1 MKIRV
6 RCLVMAMGVLLAGVA
21 LAQEE
26 DIPLKNWT
34 APPYWTPP
42 RVAKEVAPEDQ
53 LQVSAEGMNAG
64 AQALPSSPVPFVA
77 IAPCRIVDT
86 RVATSDGFHEPNFA
100 DGETRTFD
108 IPASTDCPGL
118 PATSVAYSF
127 NVQYRPLSVLAFI
140 TLFPT
145 GTALPAVSTL
155 TASPAAWVED
165 AAIVPAGT
173 GGQIDVYCQYAGRVV
188 IDVNGYYAAQSL
200 VSSLN
205 TKTGDITLAAGSN
218 VTITPS
224 TNTLTIAAT
233 GGPGGELPV
242 GSTNQTLRNNGGS
255 WVASSALT
263 NDGFNVGISGN
274 LFLPDTTGSTGV
286 IVLGGYPF
294 LHDYAQG
301 GTGGGNTFVG
311 QSAGNFS
318 MGGTHSYDGSYNV
331 GIGLG
336 SLELN
341 TTGNADTA
349 NGYATLINNT
359 TGYDNTAN
367 GYDSM
372 YFNTTGYNNTASGY
386 DSLMHNTTGT
396 HNTAVGFESL
406 LSNTTGFQNAG
417 SGEVSLYSN
426 TTGFENTA
434 SGGGSLYSNTTG
446 YDNTASGF
454 DSLLSNTTGFHNA
467 ASGYEGLSS
476 NTTGH
481 DDTASGYDSL
491 HSNQTGHDDV
501 ATGASSLAAN
511 TTGTYNTAV
520 GSIAGN
526 RSETIT
532 AYNGSSV
539 TLVPNTTGDY
549 DTFIGRGT
557 GATTQVSNCT
567 AVGVDAFCS
576 ADNEV
581 RLGNYFV
588 TSIGG
593 KVAWSAL
600 SDARAKTDI
609 RDLDLGLDLIMKLR
623 PVSYRLRNG
632 DGRTDL
638 GLVAQD
644 VEKVLGDAYNVVDV
658 GGDPQRT
665 LSLRYTELIA
675 PLVKAV
681 QEQQAQIT
689 IQRMTIEKQAA
700 QIKAQRDDDRESQA
714 EVKALQARIT
724 GDESEL
730 AIARTQEAEIQALRE
745 EVQALASIKGL
756 TVAQASGN

>member
-1 MKIRV
+1 MNRLSV
-6 RCLVMAMGVLLAGVA
+6 VGLAAVVVA
-21 LAQEE
+21 ASAFAQNQ
-26 DIPLKNWT
+26 DTPLQNWT
-34 APPYWTPP
+34 APPFWRAT
-42 RVAKEVAPEDQ
+42 VITAKPG
-53 LQVSAEGMNAG
+53 AEGQMLAS
-64 AQALPSSPVPFVA
+64 AQGMTASVQSLPSSPLPFVA
-77 IAPCRIVDT
+77 ITPCRIVDT
-86 RVATSDGFHEPNFA
+86 RVNVADGFHEPNFA
-100 DGETRTFD
+100 DDETRTFD
-108 IPASTDCPGL
+108 LPNSPDCTGL
-118 PATSVAYSF
+118 PASAGAWSL
-127 NVQYRPLSVLAFI
+127 NVQFRPIAQASYI
-140 TLFPT
+140 TMFPT
-145 GTALPAVSTL
+145 GTTRPLVST
-155 TASPAAWVED
+155 TVGTPAGFTTD

-173 GGQIDVYCQYAGRVV
+173 SGDIDVYCQYAGRVV
-188 IDVNGYYAAQSL
+188 IDINGYYANQSL

-205 TKTGDITLAAGSN
+205 TKTGDLTLAAGSN

-233 GGPGGELPV
+233 GGPGGDLPV
-242 GSTNQTLRNNGGS
+242 GSSSQTLRNNGSS
-255 WVASSALT
+255 WVASSVLT
-263 NDGFNVGISGN
+263 NDGSSVGISGN
-274 LFLPDTTGSTGV
+274 LYLPNSTGFTGT

-294 LHDYAQG
+294 LHDYAG
-301 GTGGGNTFVG
+301 PGTGGGNTFVG
-311 QSAGNFS
+311 QSAGNFT
-318 MGGTHSYDGSYNV
+318 MGGSNSYDGSYNV

-336 SLELN
+336 SLEFN

-349 NGYATLINNT
+349 SGYATLVDNT
-359 TGYDNTAN
+359 TGYNNTAN

-372 YFNTTGYNNTASGY
+372 YFNTTGYDNTASGY
-386 DSLMHNTTGT
+386 DSLFHNSTGD

-446 YDNTASGF
+446 YDNTATGF
-454 DSLLSNTTGFHNA
+454 DSLLANTTGFDNTT
-467 ASGYEGLSS
+467 SGFEGLYS

-501 ATGASSLAAN
+501 AMGASSLAAN

-520 GSIAGN
+520 GSIAGD

-539 TLVPNTTGDY
+539 TLVPNTTGNY

-557 GATTQVSNCT
+557 GATEQVDNCT
-567 AVGVDAFCS
+567 AVGVDAYCT
-576 ADNEV
+576 ATNQV
-581 RLGNYFV
+581 RLGNYYV

-593 KVAWSAL
+593 QVAWSAL
-600 SDARAKTDI
+600 SDARAKKDI

-623 PVSYRLRNG
+623 PVAYRLRGG
-632 DGRTDL
+632 DGKTDL

-644 VEKVLGDAYNVVDV
+644 VEKVLGDSYNVVDV

-675 PLVKAV
+675 PLVKAI
-681 QEQQAQIT
+681 QEQQAQI
-689 IQRMTIEKQAA
+689 EAK
-700 QIKAQRDDDRESQA
+700 D
-714 EVKALQARIT
+714 ARI
-724 GDESEL
+724 GALEEGQV
-730 AIARTQEAEIQALRE
+730 AQEAEIRAQRTEIAGLKAQTARIDELRRQV
-745 EVQALASIKGL
+745 EVLIAARDVASPVNSI
-756 TVAQASGN
+756 GN